1 LISMDDD
8 SGDEGLIKDIN
19 IVPMVDI
26 TLVVLIIFIVTATYI
41 VSRAIPVDLPKA
53 STGEDVGNTVAITIN
68 KKGEIFYEGEKVS
81 GLPELRTRVE
91 AAKVEKKDVRAVIS
105 ADKDIT
111 HGTFVSVVN
120 MIRKAGVPRFAINIK
135 EEDIVVE

>member
-1 LISMDDD
+1 LIRPEDD
-8 SGDEGLIKDIN
+8 SGDDGLIKDIN

-53 STGEDVGNTVAITIN
+53 STGEEVGNTVAITIN
-68 KKGEIFYEGEKVS
+68 KKSEIFFEGEKVS
-81 GLPELRTRVE
+81 GLQDLRTRVE
-91 AAKVEKKDVRAVIS
+91 AAKTEKKDVRAVIS

-111 HGTFVSVVN
+111 HGTFVGVVN